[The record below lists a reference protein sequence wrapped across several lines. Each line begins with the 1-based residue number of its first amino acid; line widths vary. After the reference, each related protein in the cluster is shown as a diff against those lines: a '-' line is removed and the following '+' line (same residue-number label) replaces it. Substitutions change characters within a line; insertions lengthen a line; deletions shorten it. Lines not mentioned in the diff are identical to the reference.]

1 MVKRVL
7 QPFGRG
13 DTYRALVFYVAQLVL
28 GVAGLTLLVA
38 GWPITLVFAI
48 TPLVIPLLIG
58 LRGAVGL
65 LARAEA
71 SVAGDLLGAQV
82 NTPILSGGR
91 GFWNR
96 GLAVL
101 RDPAFWKQ
109 QVHLLLAWPI
119 ALVPLT
125 VLSLALELISLPVW
139 YRWTDSTDVF
149 GSRVGSFAETL
160 PFFALGVGLLFG
172 LAHLLGPMAA
182 LSRKLATALL
192 GTDGPV
198 AAGDRRPPEAGA
210 HDRVFG
216 GDERRRPARRDLGAD
231 HARRLLL
238 ADLAPAGPVARGR
251 DPRRGHPRAREPGAG
266 AARGGKQGAGDPD
279 RRVGRDRG
287 LSHRRLGDH
296 DARILLAGVARPRA
310 GSGRRPPRG
319 RRLCGPLPSDRDP
332 RGHAGG
338 GGRRAGDGASAHRA
352 RPARRRPGAPRR
364 ARDEPRP

>member
-198 AAGDRRPPEAGA
+198 VVRSRQETGA
-210 HDRVFG
+210 L
-216 GDERRRPARRDLGAD
+216 RRRALTIASLAATSVVALLVVIWALTTPGGYFWPIWPLLG
-231 HARRLLL
+231 LSL
-238 ADLAPAGPVARGR
+238 AVGI
-251 DPRRGHPRAREPGAG
+251 PGA
-266 AARGGKQGAGDPD
+266 
-279 RRVGRDRG
+279 V
-287 LSHRRLGDH
+287 
-296 DARILLAGVARPRA
+296 ILVLESP
-310 GSGRRPPRG
+310 
-319 RRLCGPLPSDRDP
+319 
-332 RGHAGG
+332 
-338 GGRRAGDGASAHRA
+338 
-352 RPARRRPGAPRR
+352 
-364 ARDEPRP
+364 